1 MGRIAGVPNRVTT
14 EVKELLQDIIDGVLC
29 SIDVNDLNTNQK
41 LKLLQISLQYTIPR
55 LKHTTDDNVKE
66 LSEVQIN
73 IVETRD
79 ELDRLNKIE
88 AYEKEHNV
96 KIL

>member
-1 MGRIAGVPNRVTT
+1 MFYRCKRF
-14 EVKELLQDIIDGVLC
+14 EYK
-29 SIDVNDLNTNQK
+29 
-41 LKLLQISLQYTIPR
+41 SLQYTIPR
-55 LKHTTDDNVKE
+55 LKHTTDDPVKE